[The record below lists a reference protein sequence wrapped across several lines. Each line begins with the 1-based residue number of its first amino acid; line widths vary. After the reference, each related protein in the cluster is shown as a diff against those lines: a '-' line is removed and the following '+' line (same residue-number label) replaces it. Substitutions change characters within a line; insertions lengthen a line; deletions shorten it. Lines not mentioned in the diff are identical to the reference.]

1 MVMIFT
7 WPSTTGFQRGDFT
20 LAGVKTVLLCS
31 SHAWKF
37 LFRTGLIQ
45 SLFRATA
52 TLQLS
57 VTIPGLFEP
66 PFRKMSVAYSGNSAP
81 P

>member
-31 SHAWKF
+31 AHAWNDYSGA
-37 LFRTGLIQ
+37 RHTGL
-45 SLFRATA
+45 T
-52 TLQLS
+52 
-57 VTIPGLFEP
+57 
-66 PFRKMSVAYSGNSAP
+66 AP
-81 P
+81 PHRNIQKKKKTQIQVT